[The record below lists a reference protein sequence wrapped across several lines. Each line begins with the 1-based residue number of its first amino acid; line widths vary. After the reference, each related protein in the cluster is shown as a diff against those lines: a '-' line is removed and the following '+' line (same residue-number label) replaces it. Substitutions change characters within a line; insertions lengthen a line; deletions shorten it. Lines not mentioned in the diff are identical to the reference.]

1 MFFTRHTTTRAS
13 LARSA
18 AALLIGLSS
27 AAHAAG
33 SITLASTTSTEA
45 SGLFSVILPVFK
57 KDTGIDVKVVAVGTG
72 QAIDIAK
79 RGDADVLFVHDTV
92 KEEAFV
98 KEGFGLKR
106 LDVMYNDFVVI
117 GPKADPAKAK
127 GSDVLAGFRKI
138 AAANAPF
145 ISRGDKSGTH
155 AAELRYWKAA
165 GSNSM
170 GSQYK
175 ECGCGMG
182 QALNTAS
189 GMSAYVL
196 SDRATWANFKNKGD
210 LTILVEGDK
219 ALFNP
224 YGVIVVNPAK
234 HPKTNVKDGQ
244 AFADWITSKAGQAA
258 IASHKIGGEQLFFG
272 SAK

>member
-18 AALLIGLSS
+18 AALLIGLSC

-45 SGLFSVILPVFK
+45 SGLFSVILPAFK
-57 KDTGIDVKVVAVGTG
+57 KDTGINVKVVAVGTG
-72 QAIDIAK
+72 QAIDIAR
-79 RGDADVLFVHDTV
+79 RGDADVLLVHDRE

-98 KEGFGLKR
+98 REGYGLR
-106 LDVMYNDFVVI
+106 RYDVMFNDFVLI
-117 GPKADPAKAK
+117 GPTSDPAKAR
-127 GSDVLAGFRKI
+127 GSDVLAGLRKI

-155 AAELRYWKAA
+155 AAERRYWRAA
-165 GSNSM
+165 GVGVK
-170 GSQYK
+170 GSWLR

-210 LTILVEGDK
+210 LTIVVEGDR

-234 HPKTNVKDGQ
+234 HPQTNVKDGQ
-244 AFADWITSKAGQAA
+244 AFADWITSKRGQDA
-258 IASHKIGGEQLFFG
+258 IAGHRVGSQQLFFG
-272 SAK
+272 NAK

>member
-1 MFFTRHTTTRAS
+1 MTVKPIICRLLPGLLL
-13 LARSA
+13 LAATAAQSA
-18 AALLIGLSS
+18 QT
-27 AAHAAG
+27 
-33 SITLASTTSTEA
+33 ITLASTTSTEA
-45 SGLFSVILPVFK
+45 SGLFSAIVPAFRR
-57 KDTGIDVKVVAVGTG
+57 DTGIDVKVVAVGTG

-79 RGDADVLFVHDTV
+79 RGDADVLLVHDRE

-98 KEGFGLKR
+98 REGYGLR
-106 LDVMYNDFVVI
+106 RYDVMFNDFVLI
-117 GPKADPAKAK
+117 GPTSDPAMAR
-127 GSDVLAGFRKI
+127 GSDVLAGLRKI

-155 AAELRYWKAA
+155 AAERRYWRAA
-165 GSNSM
+165 GVGVK
-170 GSQYK
+170 GSWLR

-210 LTILVEGDK
+210 LTIVVEGDK

-224 YGVIVVNPAK
+224 YGVIVVNPAR
-234 HPKTNVKDGQ
+234 HPQANAEGGQ
-244 AFADWITSKAGQAA
+244 AFADWITSKRGQDA

-272 SAK
+272 NAK